1 MGRLDTSPKRTR
13 APPFPPHS
21 RPLLVPH
28 GAQDEGG
35 LPGPGDVHQ
44 VLQLCRAEGWVGR
57 GRAGA
62 SPPPNGSRSKAVP
75 SPHHPQQEH
84 LPAALG
90 RALCPRNSS
99 AKARRPLGA
108 PNLPAGAWML
118 LDVLPAGLR
127 GTGAP
132 GVSCASQSRACFL
145 THPAGLLTPTITRTV
160 VPTRRPGSQAT

>member
-1 MGRLDTSPKRTR
+1 MKVGFRAREMCTR
-13 APPFPPHS
+13 SCSSAGQRAGWAEAGQVPALPPM
-21 RPLLVPH
+21 
-28 GAQDEGG
+28 
-35 LPGPGDVHQ
+35 GPGAKLYPH
-44 VLQLCRAEGWVGR
+44 
-57 GRAGA
+57 
-62 SPPPNGSRSKAVP
+62 PTIPSRSICLLPWEGLCVP
-75 SPHHPQQEH
+75 E
-84 LPAALG
+84 
-90 RALCPRNSS
+90 NSS